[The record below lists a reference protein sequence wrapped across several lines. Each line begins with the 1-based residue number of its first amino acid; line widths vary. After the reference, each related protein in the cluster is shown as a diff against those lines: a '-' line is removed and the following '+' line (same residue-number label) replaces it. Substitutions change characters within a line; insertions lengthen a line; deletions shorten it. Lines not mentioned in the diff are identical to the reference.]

1 MSYCIE
7 ALEDG
12 EEDLRTGACCAL
24 QRLQVGV
31 RYGGGEGVYE
41 RQGRVATYLYYQTL

>member
-31 RYGGGEGVYE
+31 REGGGEGVYE
-41 RQGRVATYLYYQTL
+41 KQGRVATYLYDQAL